1 MAHADFVH
9 LHLHTEYSLLDGAC
23 RLDKLIEKAHELK
36 FPALAITDHGAMHGV
51 VDFYKEARAKG
62 IKPIIGCEVYV
73 APGSRLEKK
82 SSTGGKDVYNH
93 LVLLAKNEV
102 GYKNLVKLTTAAH
115 LEGYYYKP
123 RIDKEIL
130 AAHKEGLIALSGCL
144 ASEVP
149 QAIMKDQLAQARDA
163 MDWFKQTLGAEN
175 FYLELQNHGI
185 AEQAKVNKHL
195 IAWAKEFGLKCVAT
209 NDVHYV
215 EKKHSHAHDCLVCI
229 GTQSLLSDP
238 KRMSAGYVPE
248 QFFLRSADEMKARF
262 TELPEAV
269 TNTLEVAEKCNV
281 EFDFKTLHYPLF
293 DPPEHFTREGYLR
306 HLLADALFRRYTIH
320 AKAQGQEFV
329 VEGIDDPKRL
339 PTYQPNEPL
348 TPALSPGER
357 EKRAP
362 SSDMAMAVTGSADSQ
377 IMESVA
383 PLSPLP
389 GGEGQGEGERK
400 ADIHDPAIATAIK
413 VVIDRLQV
421 ELGVIEK
428 TGFISYFLIVAD
440 FVQYGR
446 SKGIA
451 CVARGS
457 AAGSLVT
464 YLLEI
469 ANVDPIRYGL
479 LFERFLNPERV
490 NPPDIDIDFADDRR
504 ADVIEY
510 VRQKYGRDAVAQ
522 IITFG
527 TMGAKSVVRDVGR
540 VMGLSYGECDR
551 LAKMVPAELKMSLE
565 KALKQSPE
573 LKQAYETEETTRE
586 LIDTAF
592 VLEDLARNTSVH
604 AAGVVIG
611 AEPLV
616 NLLPLKTDEDGALV
630 TQYPMNPVGELG
642 LLKMDFLGLKTLTVI
657 RNTCDM
663 ILKTRGLVVDVDQL
677 PLDDKKTYDLLNR
690 AETLGVFQL
699 ESGGMRDLCRKFQIA
714 SVEHITALVALYRPG
729 PMDLIPEFIKRR
741 HGEVKV
747 EYEHPLLEPIA
758 KETYGILIYQEQVM
772 QAAQILGG
780 YTLGGADL
788 LRRAMG
794 KKKVEEMQQHRES
807 FVKGSLEKNKI
818 PKAKA
823 NQIFDLLEKFAGY
836 GFNKSHA
843 AAYAVVAYQTAY
855 LKANY
860 PVEFLCAMM
869 TNDMGDTAKLAQ
881 FIAEARTMGL
891 EVLAPDVNESQVF
904 FAPAAGGGSGS
915 GTGVPPVP
923 PEGILPAIAGQKGNS
938 GETPGDTGKMP
949 VPLTFVGFD
958 KQRPAGIRWRNLPH
972 WQQEGVTYFV
982 TFRLADSL
990 PQSVSGK
997 WRLEREQALRALEQP
1012 PELSATNS
1020 GQKTPEAEPAE
1031 VARRGQM
1038 EEITKTF
1045 RERLEAFLD
1054 EGRGECWLKN
1064 PAVAEVVEQAL
1075 RHFDGE
1081 RYVLGS
1087 YVIMP
1092 NHVHVLVRPLMNH
1105 ALSEILHS
1113 WKSFTAKEANKILQ
1127 RSGEFWQD
1135 ESFDHIVRNEHALE
1149 NFAAYIEANPRYA
1162 GLSAGNYRVGG
1173 GSGTLEQS
1181 TSGTGV
1187 PPVHP
1192 EGIWPAAAGQKGNS
1206 GETPGD
1212 TGKMPVLLGERKV
1225 IRFGLAAIKGVGESA
1240 VQIML
1245 KARAEGGKFTSLADL
1260 CERVDGRAV
1269 TRKTLEA
1276 LIKTG
1281 ACDGFGQNRATLFAQ
1296 IDRTLARA
1304 ASIVSDRQKG
1314 QSSLFGV
1321 LEEKASSV
1329 MPEAI
1334 SSLPEWP
1341 QHELLAHEKELLGFY
1356 VTGHPLTPFAPILE
1370 KYCLATT
1377 SKLAELPN
1385 RSLTRIG
1392 GLIAAAQHGVSKKSG
1407 KPYSMVTLE
1416 DLEGT
1421 VQILV
1426 MNENYD
1432 KFRALL
1438 ELNKAIMVVGEVNT
1452 GEDRPKI
1459 FPQEMFPLE
1468 DAPKKYTKQVH
1479 FRLQTAHLQPESMN
1493 SVMEIV
1499 AAHPGRCPLMFC
1511 FRYPTGQ
1518 AVFVQPHE
1526 RYGVLPSRE
1535 LQAAIDEKFGTD
1547 TYYVKVDLSLPEKQ
1561 NRWGKKA
1568 DFNGGGGDE

>member
-1 MAHADFVH
+1 MSHSDFVH

-23 RLDKLIEKAHELK
+23 RLDKLVEKAHELK
-36 FPALAITDHGAMHGV
+36 FPSLAITDHGAMHGV
-51 VDFYKEARAKG
+51 VDFYKAAREKG
-62 IKPIIGCEVYV
+62 VKPIIGCEVYV

-93 LVLLAKNEV
+93 LVLLAKDEV

-130 AAHKEGLIALSGCL
+130 AQHKEGLIALSGCL
-144 ASEVP
+144 ASEIP
-149 QAIMKDQLAQARDA
+149 QAIMQEQITKARDSL
-163 MDWFKQTLGAEN
+163 DWFKQTLGAEN

-229 GTQSLLSDP
+229 GTQSMLSDP

-248 QFFLRSADEMKARF
+248 QFYLRSAEEMKSRF
-262 TELPEAV
+262 TDTPEAI

-281 EFDFKTLHYPLF
+281 EFDFKTLHYPVF
-293 DPPEHFTREGYLR
+293 SPPEHFTREGYLR
-306 HLLADALFRRYTIH
+306 KLLAEGLQRRYTLRVR
-320 AKAQGQEFV
+320 AEGEEFI

-339 PTYQPNEPL
+339 PTYQKSE
-348 TPALSPGER
+348 
-357 EKRAP
+357 
-362 SSDMAMAVTGSADSQ
+362 V
-377 IMESVA
+377 
-383 PLSPLP
+383 
-389 GGEGQGEGERK
+389 GGQKEEGK
-400 ADIHDPAIATAIK
+400 ILDDPAVAAAIK
-413 VVIDRLQV
+413 DVIDRLQL
-421 ELGVIEK
+421 ELKVIEK

-522 IITFG
+522 IVTFG

-551 LAKMVPAELKMSLE
+551 LAKLIPTELKMSLE
-565 KALKQSPE
+565 KALKQVPE

-592 VLEDLARNTSVH
+592 ILEDLSRNSSVH

-611 AEPLV
+611 DQPLV
-616 NLLPLKTDEDGALV
+616 NLLPLKEDDDGAIV
-630 TQYPMNPVGELG
+630 TQYAMNPVGELG

-657 RNTCDM
+657 RNTCEM
-663 ILKTRGLVVDVDQL
+663 VKRTKGITVDVDQL
-677 PLDDKKTYDLLNR
+677 PLDDAKTYDLLNK
-690 AETLGVFQL
+690 AQTLGVFQL

-772 QAAQILGG
+772 QAAQLLGG

-794 KKKVEEMQQHRES
+794 KKKVEEMQQHREI
-807 FVKGSLEKNKI
+807 FVKGCLEKNKI

-860 PVEFLCAMM
+860 PVEFLSAMM
-869 TNDMGDTAKLAQ
+869 TNDMSDTAKLAQ
-881 FIAEARTMGL
+881 FIAEARVMNI
-891 EVLAPDVNESQVF
+891 EVLAPDVNESHVV
-904 FAPAAGGGSGS
+904 FAPARD
-915 GTGVPPVP
+915 
-923 PEGILPAIAGQKGNS
+923 GQ
-938 GETPGDTGKMP
+938 
-949 VPLTFVGFD
+949 
-958 KQRPAGIRWRNLPH
+958 
-972 WQQEGVTYFV
+972 
-982 TFRLADSL
+982 
-990 PQSVSGK
+990 
-997 WRLEREQALRALEQP
+997 
-1012 PELSATNS
+1012 
-1020 GQKTPEAEPAE
+1020 
-1031 VARRGQM
+1031 
-1038 EEITKTF
+1038 
-1045 RERLEAFLD
+1045 
-1054 EGRGECWLKN
+1054 
-1064 PAVAEVVEQAL
+1064 
-1075 RHFDGE
+1075 
-1081 RYVLGS
+1081 
-1087 YVIMP
+1087 
-1092 NHVHVLVRPLMNH
+1092 
-1105 ALSEILHS
+1105 
-1113 WKSFTAKEANKILQ
+1113 
-1127 RSGEFWQD
+1127 
-1135 ESFDHIVRNEHALE
+1135 
-1149 NFAAYIEANPRYA
+1149 
-1162 GLSAGNYRVGG
+1162 
-1173 GSGTLEQS
+1173 
-1181 TSGTGV
+1181 
-1187 PPVHP
+1187 
-1192 EGIWPAAAGQKGNS
+1192 
-1206 GETPGD
+1206 
-1212 TGKMPVLLGERKV
+1212 V
-1225 IRFGLAAIKGVGESA
+1225 IRFGLAAIKGVGEAA
-1240 VQIML
+1240 VEVIL
-1245 KARAEGGKFTSLADL
+1245 KAREGGKFTTLADL
-1260 CERVDGRAV
+1260 CERVDGRSV

-1276 LIKTG
+1276 LIKSG
-1281 ACDGFGQNRATLFAQ
+1281 ACDAFGQTRATLFAQ
-1296 IDRTLARA
+1296 IERTMARA
-1304 ASIVSDRQKG
+1304 ASILSDKQKG
-1314 QSSLFGV
+1314 QSSLFGA
-1321 LEEKASSV
+1321 LEEKASP
-1329 MPEAI
+1329 MPETI
-1334 SSLPEWP
+1334 SNLPEWP

-1370 KYCLATT
+1370 KYCLNTTATL
-1377 SKLAELPN
+1377 SALPT

-1416 DLEGT
+1416 DLSGS

-1438 ELNKAIMVVGEVNT
+1438 ELNKAIMVIGEVNT
-1452 GEDRPKI
+1452 GEDKPKI
-1459 FPQEMFPLE
+1459 FPQEIFPLE

-1479 FRLQTAHLQPESMN
+1479 FRLHTAHLKPESME
-1493 SVMEIV
+1493 SVREVI
-1499 AAHPGRCPLMFC
+1499 AAHPGKCPLMFC

-1518 AVFVQPHE
+1518 TVFVEPHE
-1526 RYGVLPSRE
+1526 RYAVMPSRE
-1535 LQAAIDEKFGTD
+1535 LQAAVNEKFGED
-1547 TYYVKVDLSLPEKQ
+1547 TYYVKVDMSLPEKQ

-1568 DFNGGGGDE
+1568 DYNNGGGSDE